1 MFWYHNV
8 HTILKRLFQVY
19 LKELQTNLLVTDE
32 FVTGQL
38 KVIADILLSHVFLQK
53 GQFIRFEIV

>member
-1 MFWYHNV
+1 
-8 HTILKRLFQVY
+8 